1 MLWFQTNLLF
11 PSHLA
16 KIVSAQRLIVDKVL
30 RSPHHGIL
38 MIRVVTP
45 TLQME
50 ELRTRREQSTVSSTD
65 SEVSGARIE
74 FWLHLR
80 EVT

>member
-1 MLWFQTNLLF
+1 
-11 PSHLA
+11 
-16 KIVSAQRLIVDKVL
+16 
-30 RSPHHGIL
+30 